1 MTKFS
6 VHINTCFHDIELL
19 NWNRKKAVRTPP
31 LHWHLVKKNRLFPVC
46 HRFIHSFFNCCCFYT
61 IKAAELD
68 GSARIWICTPWQTPT
83 ETLAF
88 WAKTQQ
94 LSDVAPMRK
103 QQRPP
108 LKQLII
114 FGWWH
119 AHKKAADA
127 PHSSNCFFF
136 QRARSPTDP
145 RQTDNDCHSPGS
157 KADEM
162 GSKCGTTKQEQ
173 VWHHEMGASAAPCVR
188 QQNTTLLTSVLE
200 LMEWMCQLC
209 DQKKTYKGSPL
220 QISSRICNIRQA
232 E

>member
-1 MTKFS
+1 MEGRKRCGIQKKCAIRKGEGRTGTW
-6 VHINTCFHDIELL
+6 IHDERQQQQ
-19 NWNRKKAVRTPP
+19 ND
-31 LHWHLVKKNRLFPVC
+31 
-46 HRFIHSFFNCCCFYT
+46 
-61 IKAAELD
+61 KAAELD
-68 GSARIWICTPWQTPT
+68 GSARTWICTPWQTPT
-83 ETLAF
+83 KTLAF

-136 QRARSPTDP
+136 SVLGHQLTQDKQTMTVTVQAQKRMKWGASVTPRNFFQRARSPTDP
-145 RQTDNDCHSPGS
+145 RQTDNDCRSPGS

-173 VWHHEMGASAAPCVR
+173 VCTMKWEQVWHHETGTSAAPGVR
-188 QQNTTLLTSVLE
+188 
-200 LMEWMCQLC
+200 
-209 DQKKTYKGSPL
+209 K
-220 QISSRICNIRQA
+220 
-232 E
+232 